1 MIRLYFADQ
10 GALNMVVLSTL
21 LFAAAFAASL
31 GVIAATV
38 APRWSLMLA
47 LLRHG
52 PAADW
57 APPPPPRRALC
68 RVAVMSP
75 AAAPVRSARA
85 A

>member
-1 MIRLYFADQ
+1 
-10 GALNMVVLSTL
+10 MVVLSVL
-21 LFAAAFAASL
+21 LFAVATGVSV

-38 APRWSLMLA
+38 APRWSLIVA

-57 APPPPPRRALC
+57 APPPPPRRSARGVAAT
-68 RVAVMSP
+68 RVVAP
-75 AAAPVRSARA
+75 ANRSALA

>member
-1 MIRLYFADQ
+1 
-10 GALNMVVLSTL
+10 MVVLSVL
-21 LFAAAFAASL
+21 LFAVAAGAAV

-38 APRWSLMLA
+38 APRWSLIVS

-57 APPPPPRRALC
+57 APPPPRRGARRAAAI
-68 RVAVMSP
+68 RTAVP
-75 AAAPVRSARA
+75 ATRSALA